1 MSLFS
6 GGSWRILFPVYC
18 STSSTFFDYPH
29 FCVGPALNFHFFFFE
44 TIERNNDRRNN
55 SNNPK
60 SLGISWKIGNQA
72 NDATRHTH
80 THTNNKRELKL
91 QGMEGG
97 SLELGNF
104 SLCWCIPF
112 TKRGYLFYL
121 VSYLDDVRPRVN
133 YNEEENPFN
142 VPGSSFILSFYFL
155 NSLLIIFSPV
165 FRSTTI

>member
-1 MSLFS
+1 M
-6 GGSWRILFPVYC
+6 IVVI
-18 STSSTFFDYPH
+18 TVT
-29 FCVGPALNFHFFFFE
+29 
-44 TIERNNDRRNN
+44 TRNLWASRG
-55 SNNPK
+55 K
-60 SLGISWKIGNQA
+60 LAIKQMTQQG
-72 NDATRHTH
+72 TH

-142 VPGSSFILSFYFL
+142 VPGSSFILSFYIL